1 MLAIICVILPYVNA
15 RQRQILKTATTKRI
29 WNLFLLKAS
38 YHISAILRRPIH
50 WGKPM
55 AISIEPTTACNLNC
69 PQCPSGLRQFTRP
82 TGNLNTTVNTR
93 ILDEVGSQLQYLNY
107 YFQGEPFI
115 HPQFLDL
122 VKEARSRNIYV
133 VTSTNAH
140 FISPE
145 KAKQIVASDLSEIII
160 SIDGMKQESYEKYR
174 VKGQL
179 EKVIEGTKNLIAA
192 KKELKRTNP
201 HVVFQFLVVK
211 YNENEIDKLHQLAK
225 ELGVDEVRL
234 KTVQVYDFKTGN
246 DLLPTNEKY
255 SRYKQLKS
263 GEYVLKNQFKNKCWR
278 MWSSCV
284 FTWDGSVVPC
294 CFDKDAQHKMGT
306 VTQTSFDQI
315 WREGIY
321 QSFRQDILKTREEI
335 EICKNCS
342 EGSKVWV

>member
-1 MLAIICVILPYVNA
+1 MGAYSSNKDTFKYLNSHKVRNA
-15 RQRQILKTATTKRI
+15 WKIYRSFHKSRKSGEASMTA
-29 WNLFLLKAS
+29 NPFAL
-38 YHISAILRRPIH
+38 
-50 WGKPM
+50 
-55 AISIEPTTACNLNC
+55 SIEPTTACNLGC
-69 PQCPSGLRQFTRP
+69 PECPSGLKQFTRN
-82 TGNLNTTVNTR
+82 TGNLKSDFFKKM
-93 ILDEVGSQLQYLNY
+93 IDELEKELIYLTF
-107 YFQGEPFI
+107 YFQGEPYI
-115 HPQFLDL
+115 NPDFLDM
-122 VKEARSRNIYV
+122 VNYAHRKGIYTA
-133 VTSTNAH
+133 TSTNAH

-174 VKGQL
+174 VKGKL
-179 EKVIEGTKNLIAA
+179 EKVIEGTKNLITA
-192 KKELKRTNP
+192 KKDLKRTNP
-201 HVVFQFLVVK
+201 HIVFQFLVVK
-211 YNENEIDKLHQLAK
+211 YNENEINKLHELAK

-284 FTWDGSVVPC
+284 FTWDGSVAPC

-306 VTQTSFDQI
+306 VTQSSFDQI
-315 WREGIY
+315 WRNGIY
-321 QSFRQDILKTREEI
+321 QRFRQDILKTREEI